1 MNRSETLRLTLAAAA
16 FLAANA
22 QAQETPNVS
31 FSGYATIGAAH
42 SDNRDADYLADVF
55 KPNGPGHTHAWSW
68 DVDSRAGIQATAN
81 LTLKLS
87 AVLQVITQQNYQNS
101 YRPAVEWANVK
112 YQFTPEL
119 AARAGRVVL
128 PVFMVT
134 DYRRVGYANPWVRPP
149 VELYSLVPITTIDGA
164 DGAWRTSFGGLTNTM
179 QVTFGRADAKFP
191 DASGF
196 EAGTAEV
203 RNAIAVA
210 NTLEYGSASLRLN
223 YGQADLTVRALAP
236 LFDAYRQFGPPGQ
249 AIADRFDVNGRKADF
264 VGVGVSYDP
273 GRWFVMAEAARFDTH
288 SVLGTK
294 RAWYAS
300 AGYRFGAFTPYATYA
315 RVAAGSATSDP
326 GLSTVG
332 LPPEAAATAAFL
344 NARLNAT
351 LGLLTQQ
358 RTVSAGVRWDVLRN
372 VALKAQYDS
381 IRPDAGSIGTFGNV
395 QPGFVPGTR
404 VGVFSAVAD
413 ILF

>member
-1 MNRSETLRLTLAAAA
+1 MNRSETLRLSLALAALCAA
-16 FLAANA
+16 GVH
-22 QAQETPNVS
+22 AQETPNVS
-31 FSGYATIGAAH
+31 FSGYATIGVAR

-68 DVDSRAGIQATAN
+68 DVDSRAGLQATAN
-81 LTLKLS
+81 LTSRLS
-87 AVLQVITQQNYQNS
+87 AVLQVITQQDSRNS
-101 YRPAVEWANVK
+101 YRPGVEWANVK
-112 YQFTPEL
+112 YQFTPEI

-164 DGAWRTSFGGLTNTM
+164 DGAWRAGFGQLTNTL
-179 QVTFGRADAKFP
+179 QVTVGRADAKFP

-196 EAGTAEV
+196 DAGTAEV
-203 RNAIAVA
+203 RKAFAVA
-210 NTLEYGSASLRLN
+210 NTLEYGSAQVRLN
-223 YGQADLTVRALAP
+223 YGQANLTVLALAP

-249 AIADRFDVNGRKADF
+249 AIADRFDVHGRKADF
-264 VGVGVSYDP
+264 VGLGVNYDP
-273 GRWFVMAEAARFDTH
+273 GKWFAMAEAARFDTH
-288 SVLGTK
+288 SVLGAK

-300 AGYRFGAFTPYATYA
+300 AGWRVGGFTPYVTYA
-315 RVAAGSATSDP
+315 RISAGSATSDP
-326 GLSTVG
+326 GLSTAG
-332 LPPEAAATAAFL
+332 LPPQAAATAAFL
-344 NARLNAT
+344 NQNLNHT
-351 LGLLTQQ
+351 LALLTQQ

-381 IRPDAGSIGTFGNV
+381 IRPDDASFGTFGNI
-395 QPGFVPGTR
+395 QPGFLPGTR